1 MRLASLASIG
11 YAALRLSGVT
21 TVARRLRSSGLV
33 LCYHNVIPN
42 ADAGIWGTLGLHM
55 PFPTF
60 ARQMRWLAA
69 NYDVVPLERLVNRVA
84 SGDNL
89 RGMAA
94 VTFDDA
100 YAGVF
105 EHAWPLLQN
114 LGLPATVF
122 VVAQAPG
129 SDTDFWWDHPGVL
142 RVYSDARRQRWL
154 TALRGDGAAIVAS
167 LDHNGHNGAIP
178 LRPPRACRPADW
190 KTIADAAQSG
200 FTVGAHSATH
210 RSLPTLGRIDLDHE
224 VVESRNVIARHTGK
238 PPEFF
243 AYPYGL
249 TSDHVREVVRTA
261 GYRAAFTLERGRNI
275 AGVDPWA
282 LRRLN
287 VPAGIGDDAFD
298 AWTVGLHP

>member
-1 MRLASLASIG
+1 MA

-21 TVARRLRSSGLV
+21 TAARRLRSSGLV
-33 LCYHNVIPN
+33 LCYHNVIPH

-60 ARQMRWLAA
+60 ARQMRWLAD
-69 NYDVVPLERLVNRVA
+69 NYDVVPLDRLVDRVA
-84 SGDNL
+84 SGEAL
-89 RGMAA
+89 RATAA

-105 EHAWPLLQN
+105 EHAWPLLQ
-114 LGLPATVF
+114 GLRIPATVF

-167 LDHNGHNGAIP
+167 LDQNGSIP

-190 KTIADAAQSG
+190 ATITGAAQAG
-200 FTVGAHSATH
+200 LGIGAHSATH
-210 RSLPTLGRIDLDHE
+210 RSLPTLGRIDLEHE
-224 VVESRNVIARHTGK
+224 VIESRDVIARHTGK
-238 PPEFF
+238 APDLF

-249 TSDHVREVVRTA
+249 TSDHVREVVRSA
-261 GYRAAFTLERGRNI
+261 GYRAAFTLDRGRNTV
-275 AGVDPWA
+275 GTDPWA

-287 VPAGIGDDAFD
+287 VPAGIGEDAFD

>member
-1 MRLASLASIG
+1 MRLV
-11 YAALRLSGVT
+11 GVT
-21 TVARRLRSSGLV
+21 RVARRLRSSGLV
-33 LCYHNVIPN
+33 LCYHNVIPH

-60 ARQMRWLAA
+60 ARQMQWLAA
-69 NYDVVPLERLVNRVA
+69 NYDVVPLERLVDRVA
-84 SGDNL
+84 SGDSL
-89 RGMAA
+89 RGVAA

-100 YAGVF
+100 YTGVF
-105 EHAWPLLQN
+105 EHAWPLLQD

-129 SDTDFWWDHPGVL
+129 SDADFWWDHPVVL
-142 RVYSDARRQRWL
+142 RTYSDARRQRWL
-154 TALRGDGAAIVAS
+154 TTLRGDRAAIVAS
-167 LDHNGHNGAIP
+167 LDQNGSIP
-178 LRPPRACRPADW
+178 LRPPRDCRPADW
-190 KTIADAAQSG
+190 KTITAAAELG
-200 FTVGAHSATH
+200 FAIGAHSGTH
-210 RSLPTLGRIDLDHE
+210 RALPTLGRVELERE
-224 VVESRNVIARHTGK
+224 VVESRAVIARHTGK
-238 PPEFF
+238 APEFF

-249 TSDHVREVVRTA
+249 SSDHVREVVRSA
-261 GYRAAFTLERGRNI
+261 GYRAAFTLDRGRNT